1 MTKRRPTSFGGPQQS
16 NNPMA
21 AAQNMLKQFQ
31 KTQEDMAKVQE
42 ALAEETLEVQA
53 GGGAVTVVITGT
65 QRVKSVSIKPELLN
79 TSDPDWANDLQDL
92 LVVAVNQA
100 IEQSQQRAAER
111 MEAVSG
117 GMNDVL
123 NTGLAGSLGNLFGG

>member
-1 MTKRRPTSFGGPQQS
+1 MAKRRGGGGFGGPGMGS
-16 NNPMA
+16 NPNA
-21 AAQNMLKQFQ
+21 MLKQLQ
-31 KTQEDMAKVQE
+31 KMQEDMVKAQE

-53 GGGAVTVVITGT
+53 AGGAITVVISGH
-65 QRVKSVSIKPELLN
+65 QRVKAITIKPELLD
-79 TSDPDWANDLQDL
+79 TSDPEWVNDLQDL

-117 GMNDVL
+117 GL
-123 NTGLAGSLGNLFGG
+123 GGSLGGLLGG